1 MDVAVGE
8 GGGSGAGREEEIWLE
23 TGWSA
28 WVEGAVEGEAWR
40 SRAATLGDGAG
51 VVVGRGSGEKRMWS
65 GWAARRSVH
74 RGLAE

>member
-28 WVEGAVEGEAWR
+28 WVEGAVEGEVASGHAWR
-40 SRAATLGDGAG
+40 WCWGCGWQRVRGVEDVVWLGCAKVGAPG
-51 VVVGRGSGEKRMWS
+51 VG
-65 GWAARRSVH
+65 
-74 RGLAE
+74 